1 MDLAELYPRVEH
13 LLASV
18 QLALAM
24 LGMGAMLTPPDFVR
38 VARAPR
44 ALGVGLAVQ
53 LVLVPTI
60 AWAMG
65 RTLPVEAGLAAGLVL
80 VAAVPGGTMSNLIT
94 YLGRGNIALS
104 ISLTAI
110 TTVGSLATTPALLRL
125 LVGDHLPAGFDM
137 PVARIAREIALTLIL
152 PLSVGMVVGMRFPP
166 SRERFSRWCI
176 RGSLFAIGLM
186 VVGAG
191 GSGRLDPRV
200 YGAVGLV
207 AVFGVVFAFQVAAWL
222 AARATSLHG
231 NDRIAVVV
239 EATVR
244 NTNLAILVKASA
256 FPARAGEV
264 DPIGDGMLFA
274 SLLYGGFALLAV
286 AVLSFLCC
294 FFRCGCPCRAC
305 WGRGV

>member
-1 MDLAELYPRVEH
+1 MDLAELYPRYEH
-13 LLASV
+13 LLAST

-53 LVLVPTI
+53 LVLVPSV
-60 AWAMG
+60 AWVVG

-80 VAAVPGGTMSNLIT
+80 VAAVPGGTMSNLVT
-94 YLGRGNIALS
+94 YLARGNIALS
-104 ISLTAI
+104 ISITAV

-125 LVGDHLPAGFDM
+125 LVGEHLPAGFDM
-137 PVARIAREIALTLIL
+137 PVARVAREIAVSLII
-152 PLSVGMVVGMRFPP
+152 PLVVGMMVGTRFPHA
-166 SRERFSRWCI
+166 RDGFSRWAI

-200 YGAVGLV
+200 YGALGLL
-207 AVFGVVFAFQVAAWL
+207 AVFGVVFAFQLTAWL
-222 AARATSLHG
+222 AARASSLHG

-256 FPARAGEV
+256 FPAQAGQA

-274 SLLYGGFALLAV
+274 SLLYGGFAIFAAV
-286 AVLSFLCC
+286 PPVLWHRRFGEPW
-294 FFRCGCPCRAC
+294 RREDVTG
-305 WGRGV
+305 